1 MRNDGLT
8 YTRPEHMTSGPV
20 LKHTPLR
27 SQPTYRLDEHVPTEN
42 LTTLYGYSDADWA
55 MDIRHRQSISGMVFF
70 LAGTVVAWKTRVQPT
85 VALSTAE
92 SEFLA
97 ANDTG
102 RLGLFIRAVL
112 AELLQPQHT
121 ATTVYED
128 NDVCR
133 MVANSTAPTRQ
144 MRHIAI
150 RDFALQDWTERN
162 LKALTACA
170 SNANASDMF
179 TKQVGKMFAR
189 HYDHISGRST
199 FFRINPDLLH
209 VPISSSGARGG
220 VLVYRPDF
228 PQPRSLVH
236 HKLRIT

>member
-1 MRNDGLT
+1 
-8 YTRPEHMTSGPV
+8 
-20 LKHTPLR
+20 
-27 SQPTYRLDEHVPTEN
+27 
-42 LTTLYGYSDADWA
+42 
-55 MDIRHRQSISGMVFF
+55 MVFF
-70 LAGTVVAWKTRVQPT
+70 LAGAAVACKTRVQPT

-97 ANDTG
+97 ASDTG
-102 RLGLFIRAVL
+102 RLGIFIRAVL
-112 AELLQPQHT
+112 AELLQPQHA

-133 MVANSTAPTRQ
+133 MVADSTAPTRQ

-162 LKALTACA
+162 LISLTACA

-179 TKQVGKMFAR
+179 TKQVGKILFSR
-189 HYDHISGRST
+189 HHDHTSGRTT

-209 VPISSSGARGG
+209 VPRSSSGARGG
-220 VLVYRPDF
+220 VSVPTGSYRIPATPFDHH
-228 PQPRSLVH
+228 SLE
-236 HKLRIT
+236 